1 MFPFLL
7 NWSPQMRGIIH
18 YERRLFF
25 TQCLKSGKRRHNN
38 HHHFIM
44 CCWCLPKVK
53 LLSSVTVPIQN
64 CILSLDIIYDVCNWK
79 QSQRSNLSCRLQRD
93 QIWRNFTTLAKLWK
107 SLGNFSKL
115 NLVLEKNQQS
125 LVKLVCFWANLHCCK
140 WPNIENNLVIWSHWS
155 DQKSADILND
165 TGLNIVLLCIVFG
178 NCYFT
183 FWFPPK
189 QCDEKIPPNIFTSC
203 PKMISQEKW

>member
-1 MFPFLL
+1 MTFLKCF
-7 NWSPQMRGIIH
+7 H
-18 YERRLFF
+18 FF
-25 TQCLKSGKRRHNN
+25 WIDHLRCVASSITRDVYFSHNASN
-38 HHHFIM
+38 PGNDVTTTTTILYFIM

-115 NLVLEKNQQS
+115 NLVLEKR
-125 LVKLVCFWANLHCCK
+125 LKH
-140 WPNIENNLVIWSHWS
+140 
-155 DQKSADILND
+155 
-165 TGLNIVLLCIVFG
+165 LLG
-178 NCYFT
+178 NCYAFGSIYI
-183 FWFPPK
+183 FINGPIL
-189 QCDEKIPPNIFTSC
+189 KIISPTGHTGGKKSLHSSPLVHSPLKAALFNIL
-203 PKMISQEKW
+203 

>member
-1 MFPFLL
+1 MDCIAFWWGRYGFS
-7 NWSPQMRGIIH
+7 SPSTKGFHGRA
-18 YERRLFF
+18 R
-25 TQCLKSGKRRHNN
+25 
-38 HHHFIM
+38 
-44 CCWCLPKVK
+44 
-53 LLSSVTVPIQN
+53 
-64 CILSLDIIYDVCNWK
+64 
-79 QSQRSNLSCRLQRD
+79 CRLIDITNLEVWWIKDNLLLWRGLQIRLYQKQRD
-93 QIWRNFTTLAKLWK
+93 QIWRNFATLAKLCK

-140 WPNIENNLVIWSHWS
+140 WPNIENNLAIWSHWS